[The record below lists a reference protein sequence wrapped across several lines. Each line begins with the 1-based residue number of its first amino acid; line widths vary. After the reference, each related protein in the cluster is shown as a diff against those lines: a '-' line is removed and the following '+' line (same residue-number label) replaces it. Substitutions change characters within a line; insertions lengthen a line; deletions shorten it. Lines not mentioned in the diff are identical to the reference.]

1 MADHALHH
9 DHPHGLAHQFE
20 DMPQQKESA
29 VIGMWSFLITEIL
42 FFGGFF
48 ATYLIYRSYYP
59 EAFFEGSSHLDIPLG
74 AFNTMVL
81 IISSLTMA
89 MAVHKSHE
97 GNKKGIMVYLIL
109 TGILGLTFL
118 VVKYFEYSAKIE
130 YGLVPGLVWHPQGEN
145 SPQLALFYSL
155 YFGMTG
161 MHALHM
167 IIGIGLLIWLFIKTA
182 QGTYTA
188 EYNAPVEI
196 FGLYWHF
203 VDIVWIFL
211 FPLLYLLGT
220 QAGGH

>member
-1 MADHALHH
+1 MADHAEHH

-29 VIGMWSFLITEIL
+29 IIGMWSFLVTEIL

-48 ATYLIYRSYYP
+48 ATYLYYRSQYP
-59 EAFFEGSSHLDIPLG
+59 YAFIEGSGHLDIFWG
-74 AFNTMVL
+74 GFNTVVL

-89 MAVHKSHE
+89 MAVHESHQ
-97 GNKKGIMVYLIL
+97 GNKNKILMYLIF

-118 VVKYFEYSAKIE
+118 VVKYFEYSGKIE
-130 YGLVPGLVWHPQGEN
+130 HGLVPGLVWHPHGEV
-145 SPQLALFYSL
+145 SPQLALFFSL

-188 EYNAPVEI
+188 EYNTPVEI

-220 QAGGH
+220 QGGH

>member
-1 MADHALHH
+1 MADHAAHR

-59 EAFFEGSSHLDIPLG
+59 YAFFEGSSHLDILMG
-74 AFNTMVL
+74 GINTAVL
-81 IISSLTMA
+81 IVSSLTMA
-89 MAVHKSHE
+89 MAVHESHS

-118 VVKYFEYSAKIE
+118 VIKYFEYSSKVE
-130 YGLVPGLVWHPQGEN
+130 HGLVPGLVWHPHGEY
-145 SPQLALFYSL
+145 SPQLALFFSL

-167 IIGIGLLIWLFIKTA
+167 VVGIGLLTWVFVKTA

-188 EYNAPVEI
+188 EYNAPIEI

-220 QAGGH
+220 QGGH